1 MIFLLKFQ
9 ILCWIFFMP
18 KKMTL
23 ICLKYFLENIS
34 SLNHHIMKE
43 KKIHT
48 IPHHQ
53 INVFWKTKKTLT
65 FLPWKTTKL
74 LPPMSPKN
82 TTQPNFSLPCHPK
95 TQPLIV
101 VSILKSKI
109 TSPNPT
115 PKTPLKKGE
124 IILSSSKNSILNCV
138 HHLFWP
144 NPHELG

>member
-1 MIFLLKFQ
+1 
-9 ILCWIFFMP
+9 MP

-43 KKIHT
+43 KKKNRP

-53 INVFWKTKKTLT
+53 RNVFWKTKKTQPSYLE
-65 FLPWKTTKL
+65 KQ
-74 LPPMSPKN
+74 PK
-82 TTQPNFSLPCHPK
+82 FSLPCHPK
-95 TQPLIV
+95 TQPLII
-101 VSILKSKI
+101 VSIPKSKI

-115 PKTPLKKGE
+115 PKTLLEKGE